1 MAQFLAKR
9 LVSALIVAFGVSL
22 LAFSMSHLTPGD
34 PVSIMLGERASA
46 ESIARLTQQLGLD
59 QPLPVQYWNFLTR
72 ALRGDLGTSIRS
84 GQPVLGEIAMRF
96 GPTLELTL
104 AAMVVAAAL
113 GIGLGVLAAVSRAPW
128 LESAIM
134 TFALLGI
141 SVPTFWSG
149 LLFITFFALTL
160 NWFPVT
166 GSGGL
171 AGLVL
176 PAVTLAL
183 PAAAVLAR
191 MTRSSLLEVLSQ
203 DFIRTARSKGLV
215 ERTVIFKH
223 ALRNA
228 FIPILTIMGLQFGGL
243 LAGSVIVE
251 SVFARPGLGRFAV
264 GAILARDFP
273 QIQGIVL
280 LAGLSYVLI
289 NMIVDFLYGVLDPRI
304 QVR

>member
-1 MAQFLAKR
+1 MVQFLTKR
-9 LVSALIVAFGVSL
+9 FISALIVAFGVSL

-34 PVSIMLGERASA
+34 PVAIMLGERASA
-46 ESIARLTQQLGLD
+46 ESITRLKQQLGLD
-59 QPLPVQYWNFLTR
+59 QPLPVQYWGFVTR
-72 ALRGDLGTSIRS
+72 ALQGDLGTSIRS
-84 GQPVLGEIAMRF
+84 GQPVLGEIAARF
-96 GPTLELTL
+96 WPTLELTL
-104 AAMVVAAAL
+104 AAMVVAAVL

-128 LESAIM
+128 LESSIM

-149 LLFITFFALTL
+149 LLFIMLFALTL
-160 NWFPVT
+160 GWLPVT
-166 GSGGL
+166 GEGGL

-215 ERTVIFKH
+215 ERTVTLKH

-289 NMIVDFLYGVLDPRI
+289 NMVVDLLYGVLDPRV

>member
-1 MAQFLAKR
+1 MVQFLAKR
-9 LVSALIVAFGVSL
+9 FVSALIVAFGVSL

-215 ERTVIFKH
+215 EHTVIFKH

>member
-1 MAQFLAKR
+1 MVEFLTKR
-9 LVSALIVAFGVSL
+9 LFSAIIVAIGVSL

-46 ESIARLTQQLGLD
+46 QSVKQLTEQLGLD
-59 QPLPVQYWNFLTR
+59 QPLPVQYVTFVTR

-84 GQPVLGEIAMRF
+84 GQPVLAEIAARF
-96 GPTLELTL
+96 GPTLQLTL
-104 AAMVVAAAL
+104 AAMAIAAVL
-113 GIGLGVLAAVSRAPW
+113 GIGLGVLAAVSRAAW
-128 LESAIM
+128 LETLIM
-134 TFALLGI
+134 AFALLGI
-141 SVPTFWSG
+141 SIPTFWSG
-149 LLFITFFALTL
+149 LLFIMLFSLTL

-166 GSGGL
+166 GTGGL
-171 AGLVL
+171 ASLIL
-176 PAVTLAL
+176 PAFTLAL
-183 PAAAVLAR
+183 PASAVLAR

-215 ERTVIFKH
+215 ERTVTLKH
-223 ALRNA
+223 GLRNA
-228 FIPILTIMGLQFGGL
+228 FIPILTIIGLQFGGL

-289 NMIVDFLYGVLDPRI
+289 NMVIDLLYGVLDPRI

>member
-84 GQPVLGEIAMRF
+84 GQPVLGEIATRF

-215 ERTVIFKH
+215 ERTVTFKH

>member
-1 MAQFLAKR
+1 MTQFLAKR

-84 GQPVLGEIAMRF
+84 GQPVLGEIATRF

-264 GAILARDFP
+264 GAILSRDFP